1 MVDGEDGAVREMRAG
16 VRHHQLHRVQQR
28 VVVQQQET
36 EIFIA
41 LEAGVVKEREGRE
54 VCGVNGEGEIGVDD
68 GALVAGD
75 HKEYEGREGESD
87 LRDVERQ
94 TLLGRVG
101 ILVAD
106 DGHARDVQRER
117 VLDARIVRV
126 QRRGREGRVR
136 RQVRG
141 RRGQS
146 GSRRCVE
153 GELRRAHGQR
163 GGLGE
168 GGDVVEVD
176 GLLSR
181 ERRQVRGQLCR
192 GVQRN
197 GCWLGGRGR
206 GGRCSWSWVAWQCR
220 GVAASWSSRW
230 YCE

>member
-1 MVDGEDGAVREMRAG
+1 MLESWRELLRGWRAWRAVAAGFDEGEDLEEGVVDGEDGAVREMRAG

-41 LEAGVVKEREGRE
+41 LEAGVVKEREGGE

-106 DGHARDVQRER
+106 DGHARDACT
-117 VLDARIVRV
+117 D
-126 QRRGREGRVR
+126 
-136 RQVRG
+136 
-141 RRGQS
+141 
-146 GSRRCVE
+146 CP
-153 GELRRAHGQR
+153 
-163 GGLGE
+163 
-168 GGDVVEVD
+168 
-176 GLLSR
+176 
-181 ERRQVRGQLCR
+181 
-192 GVQRN
+192 
-197 GCWLGGRGR
+197 
-206 GGRCSWSWVAWQCR
+206 
-220 GVAASWSSRW
+220 
-230 YCE
+230 